1 MGQQEKDVEMVGAQR
16 KWTSRSEG
24 PWSKELPEDRRISAS
39 DSERWG
45 QTRTATTSTMETQAW
60 DESDGELLP
69 REQAIVYK
77 VS

>member
-16 KWTSRSEG
+16 
-24 PWSKELPEDRRISAS
+24 RISVS
-39 DSERWG
+39 DSERWR

-60 DESDGELLP
+60 DESDGKLLSG
-69 REQAIVYK
+69 EQAIVH